1 MANSLIY
8 SQLSN
13 AIQSLK
19 SAFPQYSGELANDSS
34 TLNKTLNV
42 PANVTGEAQAP
53 ETLTTTDFF
62 IIGAIL
68 LIILGAIILWSV
80 KK

>member
-19 SAFPQYSGELANDSS
+19 SAFPQYSGELANDSA
-34 TLNKTLNV
+34 TLNKSLNV
-42 PANVTGEAQAP
+42 PANVTGEAP

-68 LIILGAIILWSV
+68 LIILGAVILWRV